1 MCEVSFPIKVSG
13 KRVYVFPLMS
23 ADSSNLELEI
33 GLSDCSATVAEFRD
47 LTELDLLEVQ
57 HAKLLP
63 RKICLKD
70 NGPIQTCEGYITRS
84 YSCRSFPSEAKE
96 LLHRQNMTQSMPNFQ
111 STRPSYNRKV
121 GFTLNRER
129 SLKGVQRTLIN
140 RIAEFDALLESL

>member
-13 KRVYVFPLMS
+13 KPATGFPLMS
-23 ADSSNLELEI
+23 SDSSNLKLEI
-33 GLSDCSATVAEFRD
+33 GLSNCSAAEFWD
-47 LTELDLLEVQ
+47 STEQDLLVDQ

-63 RKICLKD
+63 RKIYLKD
-70 NGPIQTCEGYITRS
+70 NGPVQTCEGYITRS
-84 YSCRSFPSEAKE
+84 YSCRSFPSKAKE
-96 LLHRQNMTQSMPNFQ
+96 LLNRQNMTQSMPNFQ